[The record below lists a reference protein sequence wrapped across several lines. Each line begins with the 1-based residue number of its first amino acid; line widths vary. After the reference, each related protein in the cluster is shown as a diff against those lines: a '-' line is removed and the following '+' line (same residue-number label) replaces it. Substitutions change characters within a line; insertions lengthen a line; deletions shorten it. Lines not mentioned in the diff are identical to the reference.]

1 MIVLLRGLAELA
13 VVLGA
18 IWGLTSL
25 VRLGI
30 QAIKGRNEN
39 KRLKAYQN
47 LILETEVDDPELAR
61 RLKQKLAE
69 RLLPAKQD

>member
-30 QAIKGRNEN
+30 QAIKGRNED

-61 RLKQKLAE
+61 RLKEKLAE